1 MEKVRKVYIADD
13 EFTPQNAA
21 KASSAAEGL
30 CKYVWFYYFGVV
42 KMLHIGV
49 LQASVTLL

>member
-1 MEKVRKVYIADD
+1 MQARIMEKVRKEYIADP

-30 CKYVWFYYFGVV
+30 CKCVQGC
-42 KMLHIGV
+42 
-49 LQASVTLL
+49 